1 MRVELLI
8 LFYMAISLMMILFN
22 GCYILV
28 ERLRARRFERLA
40 ARFEDELAACENR
53 VAEGRADAGPG
64 PSHESLLAGLSRLS
78 GMEAFDATMGR
89 IAADPDADPAVL
101 DAYLK
106 GVAPV
111 FEQLSRHYD
120 DRPYLE
126 RAFFAYLVRRWYR
139 AKPAANSI
147 IYCLQRD
154 LMADSLYVRQ
164 NAFEAMAH
172 VGEAPLLA
180 HALEALDGRGE
191 GHSPRLVTETLLAS
205 TCNQDILASALDA
218 RLEVFTPQ
226 TASAVINYLRMKSA
240 GSPKHLLVLMGDAR
254 TDREVRLA
262 CVRYFM
268 RNPHPCALPIIEG
281 FARSADP
288 AAWEFAAVSAMALAS
303 YPGATTVELL
313 KGLLSSRNWF
323 VRFNSAKSLHS
334 LGCTLEGDLA
344 DVMAGPDR
352 FAREMLAY
360 RWQLENSSKGGA

>member
-1 MRVELLI
+1 MTTT
-8 LFYMAISLMMILFN
+8 
-22 GCYILV
+22 
-28 ERLRARRFERLA
+28 
-40 ARFEDELAACENR
+40 
-53 VAEGRADAGPG
+53 P
-64 PSHESLLAGLSRLS
+64 
-78 GMEAFDATMGR
+78 T
-89 IAADPDADPAVL
+89 
-101 DAYLK
+101 
-106 GVAPV
+106 
-111 FEQLSRHYD
+111 
-120 DRPYLE
+120 E

-205 TCNQDILASALDA
+205 ACNQDILASALDA
-218 RLEVFTPQ
+218 RLEALTPQ

-268 RNPHPCALPIIEG
+268 RNPHPCALPITRGSRAAPTPRRGSSPPSPPWRSPPTPAQPPWSCSRACFPAETG
-281 FARSADP
+281 SCGSTLPKACTAWAARSR
-288 AAWEFAAVSAMALAS
+288 
-303 YPGATTVELL
+303 ATWPT
-313 KGLLSSRNWF
+313 
-323 VRFNSAKSLHS
+323 
-334 LGCTLEGDLA
+334 
-344 DVMAGPDR
+344 
-352 FAREMLAY
+352 
-360 RWQLENSSKGGA
+360 

>member
-1 MRVELLI
+1 M
-8 LFYMAISLMMILFN
+8 
-22 GCYILV
+22 
-28 ERLRARRFERLA
+28 
-40 ARFEDELAACENR
+40 
-53 VAEGRADAGPG
+53 
-64 PSHESLLAGLSRLS
+64 
-78 GMEAFDATMGR
+78 
-89 IAADPDADPAVL
+89 
-101 DAYLK
+101 
-106 GVAPV
+106 
-111 FEQLSRHYD
+111 
-120 DRPYLE
+120 
-126 RAFFAYLVRRWYR
+126 
-139 AKPAANSI
+139 
-147 IYCLQRD
+147 
-154 LMADSLYVRQ
+154 
-164 NAFEAMAH
+164 
-172 VGEAPLLA
+172 
-180 HALEALDGRGE
+180 
-191 GHSPRLVTETLLAS
+191 TETLLAS

-254 TDREVRLA
+254 IDREVRLA

-288 AAWEFAAVSAMALAS
+288 AAWEFVAVSAMALAS

-352 FAREMLAY
+352 FAREMLAS

>member
-1 MRVELLI
+1 
-8 LFYMAISLMMILFN
+8 
-22 GCYILV
+22 
-28 ERLRARRFERLA
+28 
-40 ARFEDELAACENR
+40 
-53 VAEGRADAGPG
+53 
-64 PSHESLLAGLSRLS
+64 
-78 GMEAFDATMGR
+78 
-89 IAADPDADPAVL
+89 
-101 DAYLK
+101 
-106 GVAPV
+106 
-111 FEQLSRHYD
+111 
-120 DRPYLE
+120 
-126 RAFFAYLVRRWYR
+126 
-139 AKPAANSI
+139 
-147 IYCLQRD
+147 
-154 LMADSLYVRQ
+154 
-164 NAFEAMAH
+164 
-172 VGEAPLLA
+172 
-180 HALEALDGRGE
+180 
-191 GHSPRLVTETLLAS
+191 
-205 TCNQDILASALDA
+205 
-218 RLEVFTPQ
+218 
-226 TASAVINYLRMKSA
+226 MKSA